1 MSQQDTPD
9 LIADIYADAS
19 ADLDELTRLRAR
31 IDQVQGDV
39 SESEQ
44 PDDIVVAA
52 SKSFDVTR
60 ILVEQGI
67 YKTRHRGRDDIDQS
81 RLRSVVVA
89 NVAYLQATLSALPDK
104 TPPE

>member
-9 LIADIYADAS
+9 LIADIYAETS
-19 ADLDELTRLRAR
+19 ADLDELTQLRAR
-31 IDQVQGDV
+31 IDQVQREV

-44 PDDIVVAA
+44 DDIVVAA

-81 RLRSVVVA
+81 RLRSVVAA